1 MTPPITT
8 RYGLMT
14 ITDDEQD
21 LITQHLSRYGE
32 WGWNETEFLASLL
45 PEKARILDAGAFIG
59 TFSLGIAQNSQA
71 SYICAIEA
79 NPISIALLR
88 QNLERNLNIPFDIVD
103 AIIGPSNSIVR
114 PCINQA
120 HNLGTTRFELE
131 DNHSKNEKKDNPSD
145 NKLFNTRSL
154 TSIREEFGPFDLI
167 KMDIEGLEQSVIEDD
182 ATFLSTGKS
191 ILWMECNEDP
201 QSLKLGQAVLQWNL
215 DVYFMAFPVH
225 NQDNMNKDSTPIFP
239 FAYEG
244 GLLVVPKNKTV
255 KLSEK
260 LKKRGCKL
268 YPIKVLD
275 DLKQALWLTPRW
287 GEKQWLHQDLPS
299 LIAIIGHELHGEEY
313 EHFLDSD
320 NANVQKGRNYL
331 EHLQIVLAENEN
343 LAINRLEIIEKQEK
357 RIIQTEKALKH
368 VEELAIERLDI
379 IKKQEQQTI
388 NLEQAL
394 KHAEG
399 LAVERLDVIEKQE
412 QQLINLEQEIGRIKN
427 LNIEQL
433 NQNSLFE
440 KKLFELNQRYADLI
454 KQVGEKEE
462 LSESLKQELK
472 LEKTQKEIFYRRLET
487 MKHLILRLP
496 PFSDPLTQDD
506 HSDLAHC
513 IERVHQMH
521 LQIEGSGAW
530 EDACKRSISICV
542 ARPLKYHLR
551 DKPVLFNFF
560 RKGKHIALRL
570 IRLFRRE

>member
-1 MTPPITT
+1 MTPTIST
-8 RYGLMT
+8 RYGIMI

-45 PEKARILDAGAFIG
+45 SEKARILDAGAFIG

-88 QNLERNLNIPFDIVD
+88 QNLKRNLNISFDIVD

-131 DNHSKNEKKDNPSD
+131 DNHSKNERKDNPSD

-167 KMDIEGLEQSVIEDD
+167 KMDIEGLEQSIIEDD

-201 QSLKLGQAVLQWNL
+201 QSLKLGQTVLQWNL

-225 NQDNMNKDSTPIFP
+225 NQDNINKDSIPIFP

-244 GLLVVPKNKTV
+244 GLLVLPKNKTV

-275 DLKQALWLTPRW
+275 DLKRALWLTPRW
-287 GEKQWLHQDLPS
+287 GEKQWLNQDLPS
-299 LIAIIGHELHGEEY
+299 LIAIIGHELHGEDY

-320 NANVQKGRNYL
+320 NSDPQKSRNYL
-331 EHLQIVLAENEN
+331 EHLQTVLAENES
-343 LAINRLEIIEKQEK
+343 LAINRLEHIKKQEQ

-368 VEELAIERLDI
+368 AEELAIERLDI
-379 IKKQEQQTI
+379 IKKQEQQ
-388 NLEQAL
+388 A
-394 KHAEG
+394 
-399 LAVERLDVIEKQE
+399 
-412 QQLINLEQEIGRIKN
+412 INLEQEVKRIKN

-440 KKLFELNQRYADLI
+440 KKLFELNQHYADLM
-454 KQVGEKEE
+454 KKVGKKEE
-462 LSESLKQELK
+462 LSESLKQEVK

-506 HSDLAHC
+506 HYDLALC

>member
-1 MTPPITT
+1 MTPTITT
-8 RYGLMT
+8 RYGIMT
-14 ITDDEQD
+14 VTDDEQD

-59 TFSLGIAQNSQA
+59 TFSLGIAQKSQA

-88 QNLERNLNIPFDIVD
+88 QNLEQNLNIPFDIVD

-114 PCINQA
+114 PCVNQK

-131 DNHSKNEKKDNPSD
+131 ENHSENEKTDNLSD
-145 NKLFNTRSL
+145 DKLFNTRSL
-154 TSIREEFGPFDLI
+154 TNIREEFGPFDLI

-182 ATFLSTGKS
+182 AAFLSTGKS

-215 DVYFMAFPVH
+215 NVYFMAFPVH
-225 NQDNMNKDSTPIFP
+225 NQDNINKDSTPIFP

-268 YPIKVLD
+268 YSIKVLD
-275 DLKQALWLTPRW
+275 DLKRALWLTPRW

-299 LIAIIGHELHGEEY
+299 LVAIMGHELHGEEY
-313 EHFLDSD
+313 QHFLDSD
-320 NANVQKGRNYL
+320 NTDSQKGRNYL
-331 EHLQIVLAENEN
+331 ERLQAALADNEN

-357 RIIQTEKALKH
+357 RIIKAEKALKH
-368 VEELAIERLDI
+368 AESLAIERLDFL
-379 IKKQEQQTI
+379 KRQEQQII
-388 NLEQAL
+388 NLE
-394 KHAEG
+394 KE
-399 LAVERLDVIEKQE
+399 VERV
-412 QQLINLEQEIGRIKN
+412 KN

-454 KQVGEKEE
+454 KKVGKEEE

-506 HSDLAHC
+506 HYDLARC

-560 RKGKHIALRL
+560 RRGKHIALRL